1 MKPKLPKLKI
11 TNWRKYA
18 LEFFSIFI
26 AVLSAFALN
35 NWNDNRKD
43 AIATNKILQEISNG
57 LLKDVDDILLNSK
70 GHKVGLSACKFW
82 QKIISGEEVNSDSLV
97 YRYIALTR
105 DFSSMQNSSGYQT
118 LKSKGLELI
127 ENDSLRYDIISLY
140 AYDFRTLKFLEEE
153 YHEGQFQKNYFE
165 DFNRIIS
172 PYLIFDQS
180 GEIIDIAQPI
190 NLPLAEKNLLLSYI
204 LKIKYNREFSL
215 RYYNQMETKIK
226 KVVDRIKT
234 ELGE

>member
-43 AIATNKILQEISNG
+43 AIATNKILKEISNG

-140 AYDFRTLKFLEEE
+140 AYDFRALKFLEEE

-172 PYLIFDQS
+172 PYLIFDQA